1 MFSQYEP
8 KKENQIAI
16 NLVFR
21 GSTHDEAIVISSSD
35 EEESLH
41 YTPRFE
47 EEIENRNNLMLMTTR
62 KKDGGKEKKQSYFT
76 SRRPSC
82 SHWDSECNEPEED
95 YNFVT
100 SEERDVLQQW
110 RDNTN
115 FSIKHQHQNPI
126 RQSKG
131 LKRKKYR
138 KRNLSKSKHIKR
150 DFGTASFYWN
160 QRYESEEE
168 QSGYDTDSEDDVDC
182 CTSTCPAKAFGD
194 TKPAVQ
200 STAASRR
207 SEEAHVAGDLESEE
221 SDYPEL
227 DSDFEIDDPM
237 FFRDDRT
244 MPLPDFDPMIDA
256 DVENV
261 ANANGNHFQ
270 QSKSSSYHVFL
281 ILPVAMAAVYSMKIF

>member
-1 MFSQYEP
+1 M
-8 KKENQIAI
+8 
-16 NLVFR
+16 
-21 GSTHDEAIVISSSD
+21 
-35 EEESLH
+35 
-41 YTPRFE
+41 
-47 EEIENRNNLMLMTTR
+47 
-62 KKDGGKEKKQSYFT
+62 
-76 SRRPSC
+76 
-82 SHWDSECNEPEED
+82 
-95 YNFVT
+95 
-100 SEERDVLQQW
+100 

-115 FSIKHQHQNPI
+115 FSIKHQRQNPI

-150 DFGTASFYWN
+150 DFGTASFDWN

-168 QSGYDTDSEDDVDC
+168 QSGYDTDSEDNVDC

-200 STAASRR
+200 SSAASRR
-207 SEEAHVAGDLESEE
+207 SEEGHVAGDLESEE
-221 SDYPEL
+221 EQSGYDTDNEDDVDCCTSTCPAKAFGVTKPAVQSSAASRRSEEGHVAGDLESEEEQSGYDTDSEDDVDCGTSTCPAKAVGDTKPAVQSSAASRRSEEGHVAGDLESEDSDYPEL

-270 QSKSSSYHVFL
+270 QSKLSSYQVFL
-281 ILPVAMAAVYSMKIF
+281 ILPVAMAIV